1 MTLETI
7 LKAAVNSMI
16 HGKRSPHCFS
26 SWIQGQ
32 GYVGKGD
39 GEQRRDHLEQ
49 LERAARSE
57 VENLGFAGSYAEPG
71 YEQPRKAVL
80 FADWNKLPRN
90 FDRVLEKAGYA
101 VEWSDEWST
110 CNDCNRAVRT
120 QPDGYCWTPGYR
132 EVDGDFL
139 CLDCAKKAAE

>member
-7 LKAAVNSMI
+7 LNAAVNSMI
-16 HGKRSPHCFS
+16 RGHHSPHCFS

-32 GYVGKGD
+32 GYIGKGD

-57 VENLGFAGSYAEPG
+57 VENLGFANSYAEPG